1 MNAEVAC
8 KTVQEP
14 LVAGPTQL
22 FPRRYGE
29 PIVTRQRLIV
39 ARNQRDSV
47 VVGGKE
53 HPPIKIIFGRQVQEK
68 VNLSLFFL
76 GWPGNVAAN
85 ISGGCC
91 HKMSTL
97 LDHPNRNSATT
108 QAAVDQ
114 RIRTL
119 QSQLGITEAQMPLWS
134 AFAQA
139 MRENAA
145 ATDALFNQRA
155 SAVSTMNAP
164 DNMHSYAQIA
174 RAYADNTDRL
184 ATAFDSL
191 YASLSDTQKQAADTL
206 FRQQA
211 TAAAQPKARR

>member
-1 MNAEVAC
+1 MFSSSLARGVALALWL
-8 KTVQEP
+8 TPSVGLAQSAAP
-14 LVAGPTQL
+14 LPPTGASAAAASKAPAPL
-22 FPRRYGE
+22 AASPSSA
-29 PIVTRQRLIV
+29 P
-39 ARNQRDSV
+39 A
-47 VVGGKE
+47 
-53 HPPIKIIFGRQVQEK
+53 
-68 VNLSLFFL
+68 LS
-76 GWPGNVAAN
+76 
-85 ISGGCC
+85 
-91 HKMSTL
+91 
-97 LDHPNRNSATT
+97 SAT

-145 ATDALFNQRA
+145 ATDALFTQRA
-155 SAVSTMNAP
+155 GAVATMNAP

-174 RAYADNTDRL
+174 RAYADNTERL
-184 ATAFDSL
+184 ATAFDGL

-211 TAAAQPKARR
+211 AAAQPHTRR

>member
-1 MNAEVAC
+1 MFTANFV
-8 KTVQEP
+8 
-14 LVAGPTQL
+14 
-22 FPRRYGE
+22 R
-29 PIVTRQRLIV
+29 
-39 ARNQRDSV
+39 SV
-47 VVGGKE
+47 
-53 HPPIKIIFGRQVQEK
+53 
-68 VNLSLFFL
+68 S
-76 GWPGNVAAN
+76 VAALLVP
-85 ISGGCC
+85 SVGFAQ
-91 HKMSTL
+91 STA
-97 LDHPNRNSATT
+97 PIPPTAAPVAAPSSSQPAPSAAT

-145 ATDALFNQRA
+145 ATDALFTQRA
-155 SAVSTMNAP
+155 GAVTTMNAP

-174 RAYADNTDRL
+174 RAYADNTERL

-191 YASLSDTQKQAADTL
+191 YASLSETQKQAADTL

>member
-1 MNAEVAC
+1 MLSTRLVGSVALAALL
-8 KTVQEP
+8 TPSIGFAQS
-14 LVAGPTQL
+14 AAPT
-22 FPRRYGE
+22 
-29 PIVTRQRLIV
+29 
-39 ARNQRDSV
+39 
-47 VVGGKE
+47 
-53 HPPIKIIFGRQVQEK
+53 PPI
-68 VNLSLFFL
+68 
-76 GWPGNVAAN
+76 AAPA
-85 ISGGCC
+85 S
-91 HKMSTL
+91 SS
-97 LDHPNRNSATT
+97 SAPSAAT

-119 QSQLGITEAQMPLWS
+119 QSQLGITEAQMPLWT

-139 MRENAA
+139 MRDNAA
-145 ATDALFNQRA
+145 ATDALFTQRA
-155 SAVSTMNAP
+155 GAVATMNAP

-174 RAYADNTDRL
+174 RSYADNTERL

>member
-1 MNAEVAC
+1 MLTANF
-8 KTVQEP
+8 
-14 LVAGPTQL
+14 L
-22 FPRRYGE
+22 R
-29 PIVTRQRLIV
+29 
-39 ARNQRDSV
+39 SV
-47 VVGGKE
+47 
-53 HPPIKIIFGRQVQEK
+53 
-68 VNLSLFFL
+68 S
-76 GWPGNVAAN
+76 VAA
-85 ISGGCC
+85 
-91 HKMSTL
+91 L
-97 LDHPNRNSATT
+97 LIPSAGFAQSAAPTPPTAAPAAAQSSSAPAPSAAT

-145 ATDALFNQRA
+145 ATDALFTQRA
-155 SAVSTMNAP
+155 GAVATMNAP

-174 RAYADNTDRL
+174 RAYADNTERL

-191 YASLSDTQKQAADTL
+191 YASLSETQKQAADTL

>member
-1 MNAEVAC
+1 
-8 KTVQEP
+8 
-14 LVAGPTQL
+14 
-22 FPRRYGE
+22 
-29 PIVTRQRLIV
+29 
-39 ARNQRDSV
+39 
-47 VVGGKE
+47 
-53 HPPIKIIFGRQVQEK
+53 
-68 VNLSLFFL
+68 
-76 GWPGNVAAN
+76 
-85 ISGGCC
+85 
-91 HKMSTL
+91 
-97 LDHPNRNSATT
+97 
-108 QAAVDQ
+108 
-114 RIRTL
+114 L

-145 ATDALFNQRA
+145 ATDALFTQRA

-174 RAYADNTDRL
+174 RAYADNTERL

-191 YASLSDTQKQAADTL
+191 YASLSETQKQAADTL

>member
-1 MNAEVAC
+1 MFSARLVRSVALAALL
-8 KTVQEP
+8 TPSIGFAQS
-14 LVAGPTQL
+14 AAPT
-22 FPRRYGE
+22 
-29 PIVTRQRLIV
+29 
-39 ARNQRDSV
+39 
-47 VVGGKE
+47 
-53 HPPIKIIFGRQVQEK
+53 PPI
-68 VNLSLFFL
+68 
-76 GWPGNVAAN
+76 AAPA
-85 ISGGCC
+85 SSSPAP
-91 HKMSTL
+91 ST
-97 LDHPNRNSATT
+97 AT

-119 QSQLGITEAQMPLWS
+119 QSQLGITEAQMPLWT

-145 ATDALFNQRA
+145 ATDALFTQRA
-155 SAVSTMNAP
+155 GAVATMNAP

-174 RAYADNTDRL
+174 RAYADNTERL

>member
-1 MNAEVAC
+1 MFTAN
-8 KTVQEP
+8 
-14 LVAGPTQL
+14 LV
-22 FPRRYGE
+22 R
-29 PIVTRQRLIV
+29 
-39 ARNQRDSV
+39 SV
-47 VVGGKE
+47 
-53 HPPIKIIFGRQVQEK
+53 
-68 VNLSLFFL
+68 S
-76 GWPGNVAAN
+76 VAA
-85 ISGGCC
+85 
-91 HKMSTL
+91 L
-97 LDHPNRNSATT
+97 LVPSVGFAQSAAPTPPTAAPAAAQSSSAPAPSAAT

-145 ATDALFNQRA
+145 ATDTLFTQRA
-155 SAVSTMNAP
+155 GAVTTMNAP

-174 RAYADNTDRL
+174 RAYADNTERL